1 MNGPHLMARG
11 YFIDEPLLK
20 PKTLR
25 HRFQR
30 WSDDPSCASGAGLW
44 NRISLYQGSVVN
56 AVDCQGNKVNVY
68 AWTGTADDVVK
79 PNWRELFS
87 DVRTLLTPKSYRQA
101 APPPNRN
108 ICNLHVCYRCKWPSV
123 VQRTEGPQNWSSIGS
138 LPVSS
143 MYRLLRNSSKGV

>member
-1 MNGPHLMARG
+1 MGIFDDGYQQAIIHAARQP
-11 YFIDEPLLK
+11 EPLMEISK
-20 PKTLR
+20 PSRDSL
-25 HRFQR
+25 HLG
-30 WSDDPSCASGAGLW
+30 SGAGLW
-44 NRISLYQGSVVN
+44 NRISLYQGSIVN
-56 AVDCQGNKVNVY
+56 AVDRQGNKVNVY